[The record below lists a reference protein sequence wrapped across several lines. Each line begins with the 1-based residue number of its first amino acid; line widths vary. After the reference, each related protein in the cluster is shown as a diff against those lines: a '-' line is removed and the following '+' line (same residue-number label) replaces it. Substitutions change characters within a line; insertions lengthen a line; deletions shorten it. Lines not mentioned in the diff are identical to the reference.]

1 MSVGFCE
8 AKKTKKMGYAVF
20 HSEKGKSGS
29 GGIGNHIDRKKGME
43 HTFPHADRNRIDDNV
58 VYKVYQERQK
68 LPLSEA
74 INRRISEGYKGKKSI
89 RKDAVKFSTHVLSGT
104 HEDMK
109 AIFKDKKKATEWIKA
124 NYFFVSKEFGEKNIV
139 RFNLHLDE
147 KTPHIHVVTVPLTE
161 DGRLSAREMFGNKT
175 DMQKRQ
181 DRYAEKMKPFGLQRG
196 ERRTGIKHEDAKAYY
211 SRMNLANAEGLNKEN
226 LTVKKKVLGIE
237 TGIDKDKTLINFEK
251 ALKAQKVALKSKDLE
266 LEQTKKRL
274 KEAKKSAEITS
285 QKYNSVLSNDE
296 KYLKEQAKK
305 IENAQKNMRYAVRRK
320 IETSWD
326 LHKKT
331 PTERKNIAINTAIKE
346 ANKLNLG
353 QNLFNKSMKNGFRES
368 LLAVVDKRAEKNQER
383 ELNKGRNRGHGFSR

>member
-1 MSVGFCE
+1 
-8 AKKTKKMGYAVF
+8 MGYAVL

-43 HTFPHADRNRIDDNV
+43 HTFPHADDKLIDENV
-58 VYKVYQERQK
+58 LGKVYKDRQK
-68 LPLSEA
+68 ISMPEA
-74 INRRISEGYKGKKSI
+74 INERIKEGYKGKKAI
-89 RKDAVKFSTHVLSGT
+89 RKDAVKFTTHVLSGS

-109 AIFKDKKKATEWIKA
+109 AIFKDKEKAKEWVDA
-124 NYFFVSKEFGEKNIV
+124 NYAFASKEFGEKNIV

-181 DRYAEKMKPFGLQRG
+181 DRYGEEMKPFGLQRG

-211 SRMNLANAEGLNKEN
+211 TRMNLANAEGLNKEN

-266 LEQTKKRL
+266 LEQTKQRL
-274 KEAKKSAEITS
+274 KDAKKSAEITS
-285 QKYNSVLSNDE
+285 QKYDNVLSNDE

-320 IETSWD
+320 IETSYQ

-331 PTERKNIAINTAIKE
+331 PAERKDIAINTAIDE

-353 QNLFNKSMKNGFRES
+353 QNLFDKSMKNGFKES
-368 LLAVVDKRAEKNQER
+368 LFEAVEKRAEKNQER
-383 ELNKGRNRGHGFSR
+383 ELSRGRNRGQGFSR

>member
-8 AKKTKKMGYAVF
+8 AKKTKKMGYAVL

-43 HTFPHADRNRIDDNV
+43 HTFPHADDKLIDENV
-58 VYKVYQERQK
+58 LGKVYKDRQK
-68 LPLSEA
+68 ISMPEA
-74 INRRISEGYKGKKSI
+74 INERIKEGYKGKKAI
-89 RKDAVKFSTHVLSGT
+89 RKDAVKFTTHVLSGS

-109 AIFKDKKKATEWIKA
+109 AIFKDKEKAKEWVDA
-124 NYFFVSKEFGEKNIV
+124 NYAFASKEFGEKNIV

-181 DRYAEKMKPFGLQRG
+181 DRYGEEMKPFGLQRG

-211 SRMNLANAEGLNKEN
+211 SRMNLANSEELNKEN
-226 LTVKKKVLGIE
+226 LVVKNKILGLK
-237 TGIDKDKTLINFEK
+237 TSVNRDKTLINFEK
-251 ALKAQKVALKSKDLE
+251 ALKAQKVALKSNNLE

-274 KEAKKSAEITS
+274 IEAKKAAEITS
-285 QKYNSVLSNDE
+285 LKLENVLTNE
-296 KYLKEQAKK
+296 KRYLQEQAKK
-305 IENAQKNMRYAVRRK
+305 IENAQKNMRYAVNRK
-320 IETSWD
+320 IESNFE
-326 LHKKT
+326 LHKIT
-331 PTERKNIAINTAIKE
+331 PAERKKIAINTAIEE

-353 QNLFNKSMKNGFRES
+353 QNLFDKSMKNGFKES
-368 LLAVVDKRAEKNQER
+368 LFEAVEKRAEKNQER
-383 ELNKGRNRGHGFSR
+383 EQSRERNRKPDFRL

>member
-1 MSVGFCE
+1 
-8 AKKTKKMGYAVF
+8 MGYAVL

-43 HTFPHADRNRIDDNV
+43 HTFPHADDKLIDENV
-58 VYKVYQERQK
+58 LGKVYKDRQK
-68 LPLSEA
+68 ISMPEA
-74 INRRISEGYKGKKSI
+74 INERIKEGYKGKKAI
-89 RKDAVKFSTHVLSGT
+89 RKDAVKFTTHVLSGS

-109 AIFKDKKKATEWIKA
+109 AIFKDKEKAKEWVDA
-124 NYFFVSKEFGEKNIV
+124 NYAFASKEFGEKNIV

-181 DRYAEKMKPFGLQRG
+181 DRYGEEMKPFGLQRG

-211 SRMNLANAEGLNKEN
+211 TRMNLANAEGLNKEN

-251 ALKAQKVALKSKDLE
+251 ALNAQKVALKSKSLE
-266 LEQTKKRL
+266 LEQTKQRL

-285 QKYNSVLSNDE
+285 QKYDSVLSNDE

-305 IENAQKNMRYAVRRK
+305 IENAQKNMRYAVKRK
-320 IETSWD
+320 IETSWK
-326 LHKKT
+326 LHKIT
-331 PTERKNIAINTAIKE
+331 PAERKNIAIDAAIDE
-346 ANKLNLG
+346 ANKLDLG
-353 QNLFNKSMKNGFRES
+353 QNLFDKSMKNGFKES
-368 LLAVVDKRAEKNQER
+368 LFEAVEKRAEKNQER
-383 ELNKGRNRGHGFSR
+383 ELNRGRNRGHGFSR

>member
-1 MSVGFCE
+1 
-8 AKKTKKMGYAVF
+8 MGYAVL

-43 HTFPHADRNRIDDNV
+43 HTFPHADPNRINDNK
-58 VYKVYQERQK
+58 VYKVYQDRHK

-74 INRRISEGYKGKKSI
+74 INTRISEGYKGKKAI

-109 AIFKDKKKATEWIKA
+109 EIFKDKEKANEWIKA
-124 NYFFVSKEFGEKNIV
+124 NYAFASKEFGEKNIV

-181 DRYAEKMKPFGLQRG
+181 DRYAEEMKPFGLQRG

-211 SRMNLANAEGLNKEN
+211 SRMNLANSEELNKEN
-226 LTVKKKVLGIE
+226 LIVKNKILGLE
-237 TGIDKDKTLINFEK
+237 TSINKDKTIINYEE
-251 ALKAQKVALKSKDLE
+251 ALKAQKVALKSNNLE

-274 KEAKKSAEITS
+274 SEAKKSAEITS
-285 QKYNSVLSNDE
+285 LKLENVLTNE
-296 KYLKEQAKK
+296 KRYLEEQAKK
-305 IENAQKNMRYAVRRK
+305 IEKAQKNMRYAVRRK
-320 IETSWD
+320 IETSYQ

-331 PTERKNIAINTAIKE
+331 PAERKDIAINTAIDE

-353 QNLFNKSMKNGFRES
+353 QNLFDKSMKNGFKES
-368 LLAVVDKRAEKNQER
+368 LFEAVEKRAEKNQER
-383 ELNKGRNRGHGFSR
+383 ELNRGRNRGYNHSR